1 MHSRIFP
8 AMLIF
13 GCRSLLKLFNTK
25 IMNNRLFCHPLPLLF
40 IKLAILDTSI
50 IGNILSYG
58 APVQYRN
65 VGLNGRNYGLLKP
78 NNSIHTAIENR
89 LFSNIYK
96 LLLPPEAPYDVK
108 SGEEKMVRGF
118 YLL

>member
-1 MHSRIFP
+1 MS
-8 AMLIF
+8 IF
-13 GCRSLLKLFNTK
+13 GCLSVLKLSNRQ

-50 IGNILSYG
+50 VGNILSYG

-65 VGLNGRNYGLLKP
+65 VGLNGRNYGLPKP
-78 NNSIHTAIENR
+78 NNSIHTAIEER
-89 LFSNIYK
+89 LFSNIYNP
-96 LLLPPEAPYDVK
+96 LLPPEAPYDVK